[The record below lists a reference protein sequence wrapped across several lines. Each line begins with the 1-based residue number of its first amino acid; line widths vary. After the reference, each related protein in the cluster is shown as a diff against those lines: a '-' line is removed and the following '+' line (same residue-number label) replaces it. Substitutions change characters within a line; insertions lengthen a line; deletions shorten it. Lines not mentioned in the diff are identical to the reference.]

1 MADGDLR
8 TLKDRV
14 VVVTGAS
21 RGIGRDVAVR
31 AAADGAR
38 VVLLAKTDT
47 PNPKI
52 AGTLAETAEAVR
64 EAGGRAL
71 PLVCDVRDA
80 EAVAS
85 VVAQAAETFGAID
98 VVVNNAGAL
107 DLRRTPKLPLK
118 MFDRLLAVNV
128 EGPFALV
135 QAAFPHLRASDNA
148 HIVNVSPP
156 LDLAPAWVGAHVGH
170 TVAKYAESLLTL
182 GWAAEFASI
191 PIAVN
196 SLWPATTV
204 ASTGMMAAMGED
216 VMRAQARSPRIMA
229 DAVHALVTRP
239 AADCSGHFYTDE
251 EVLREEGV
259 DDLSQYRL
267 AAREED
273 LTPNFYLPSTPRPP
287 LERHCAGC
295 GHHVESA
302 QQPTQ

>member
-1 MADGDLR
+1 MPDGDLR

-21 RGIGRDVAVR
+21 RGIGRDIAVR
-31 AAADGAR
+31 AAADGAS

-52 AGTLAETAEAVR
+52 AGTLGETAEAVQ

-80 EAVAS
+80 DAVAS
-85 VVAQAAETFGAID
+85 VVEQAAETFGAID

-128 EGPFALV
+128 EGPFAMV

-148 HIVNVSPP
+148 HVVNVSPP
-156 LDLAPAWVGAHVGH
+156 LDLAPSWVGAHVGH
-170 TVAKYAESLLTL
+170 TVAKYAESLLTM

-216 VMRAQARSPRIMA
+216 VVRAQARSPRIMA

-273 LTPNFYLPSTPRPP
+273 LTPNFYLPSTPRPA
-287 LERHCAGC
+287 L
-295 GHHVESA
+295 
-302 QQPTQ
+302 